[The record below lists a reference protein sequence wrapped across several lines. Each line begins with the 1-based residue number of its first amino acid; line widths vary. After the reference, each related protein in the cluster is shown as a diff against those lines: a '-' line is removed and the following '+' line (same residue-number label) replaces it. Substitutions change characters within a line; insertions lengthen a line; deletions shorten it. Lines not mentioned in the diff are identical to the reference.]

1 VGLELRFT
9 HNETRQCLFT
19 TQFPNHFCMLFLPFP
34 MPGIPIPLYFL
45 NGLSLR
51 TTVTLTLFPSSAKR
65 QVVARAHAQPSPDLQ
80 RNPSLARHL
89 HQSLHGRFP
98 LPYFATI
105 LARLQIHPCRR
116 ADIPRRRRSDFRFS
130 SFDFR
135 CATVWA
141 WRLPAS
147 FFLPSTAERSPPA
160 AHRRSIA
167 PDVRHNVR

>member
-1 VGLELRFT
+1 MGLELRFT

-19 TQFPNHFCMLFLPFP
+19 TQFPNHFCMLFLRFP
-34 MPGIPIPLYFL
+34 IPGFPIPLYFL

-51 TTVTLTLFPSSAKR
+51 TTVTLTPFPSSSKR

-80 RNPSLARHL
+80 RHCNPSLARHL

-116 ADIPRRRRSDFRFS
+116 ADIPRRRRSDS
-130 SFDFR
+130 DFR
-135 CATVWA
+135 VSLCYCLGLA
-141 WRLPAS
+141 AS
-147 FFLPSTAERSPPA
+147 CFILSSVHGGTIPTCRA
-160 AHRRSIA
+160 
-167 PDVRHNVR
+167 